1 MLTKLS
7 VKNFRLLRDV
17 SIDIEPG
24 KPIVLIGPNGSGKSS
39 VLQVLDLLRR
49 WATDGLRKGF
59 EAFGGAE
66 AIMTHRAGTMTIEA
80 DLLWVNHIEPKQ
92 ERTWSYWTELN
103 IATEFLQ
110 PLFHIEECIH
120 VTDRPPLNEPD
131 RPVYLTRLTDA
142 IIIENTL
149 ARTRDELRALPSSN
163 DKLCFEFINDPWRY
177 AWLEMIRKDFAGIH
191 VYGGFAT
198 TPLWARE
205 PREGLQSPFDSAVVA
220 PAPRI
225 DSRGLNLVNALHH
238 MQNNHQE
245 AWDELVDAFRAEFPF
260 VQRLEFPADPAGG
273 RIALG
278 WRDRRYSGVRMQGH
292 QMSEG
297 MTSYLCLLA
306 AVLSPEPTAA
316 IAFDEPDVH
325 LHPSAIR
332 RLVYLLEKASERT
345 AVFVATHSDR
355 FLDFLSDPAGSLRV
369 CEPKDGGVTIQSLN
383 REALDAWRKDYSLA
397 ELRQRG
403 HLDSSNESA
412 AEI

>member
-39 VLQVLDLLRR
+39 VLQVLDMLRR
-49 WATDGLRKGF
+49 WASDGLRKGF

-66 AIMTHRAGTMTIEA
+66 AIMTPRMGTMIVEA
-80 DLLWVNHIEPKQ
+80 GLVWKLESSPSI
-92 ERTWSYWTELN
+92 ERTWSYRTQLG
-103 IATEFLQ
+103 ISTFQ
-110 PLFHIEECIH
+110 GTVFHIEESIRSRFH
-120 VTDRPPLNEPD
+120 PAVKGLERE
-131 RPVYLTRLTDA
+131 VYLSRLTNGVS
-142 IIIENTL
+142 IENVLTEG
-149 ARTRDELRALPSSN
+149 RDDLQAPAGSF
-163 DKLCFEFINDPWRY
+163 DKLCFEFVSDQWRY
-177 AWLEMIRKDFAGIH
+177 PWLESIRKDFAGIH
-191 VYGGFAT
+191 IYGGFST
-198 TPLWARE
+198 TPLWARD
-205 PREGLQSPFDSAVVA
+205 PREGTLSPFDSAILA

-225 DSRGLNLVNALHH
+225 EPRGLNLVNALYHLQSNHH
-238 MQNNHQE
+238 E
-245 AWDELVDAFRAEFPF
+245 AWEELINAFRAEFPF
-260 VQRLEFPADPAGG
+260 VQRIEFPPDPAGG
-273 RIALG
+273 RVALF
-278 WRDRRYSGVRMQGH
+278 WRDQRYSNVRMQGH

-306 AVLSPEPTAA
+306 AILSPEPAAA

-325 LHPSAIR
+325 LHPSAMR

-383 REALDAWRKDYSLA
+383 REALDAWREKYSLA
-397 ELRQRG
+397 ELRTRG
-403 HLDSSNESA
+403 HLDSSYESA
-412 AEI
+412 DEL